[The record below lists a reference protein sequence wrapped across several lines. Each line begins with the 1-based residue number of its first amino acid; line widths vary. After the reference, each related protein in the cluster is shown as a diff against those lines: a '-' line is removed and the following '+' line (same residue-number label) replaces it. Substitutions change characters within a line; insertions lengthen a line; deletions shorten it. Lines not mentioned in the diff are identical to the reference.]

1 MIKSNLSI
9 PDFKLQ
15 ISDSNLQVSDSKLQ
29 ISEINNTLLDN
40 ASETPEVNVLE
51 SEISNLKSEIQHPLS
66 IDVKNISV
74 SFKTPKGVFTAIK
87 NIDLQVKKGEIV
99 ALIGHSGCGKSTL
112 LGTISGMT
120 SPTEGVVYANE
131 KPVTGPGPDRGIVF
145 QNYSLLPWM
154 SVYKNIYEA
163 VDSVLKDKTSAE
175 KAEISKNA
183 LQMVNLWE
191 HKDKLPSQLSGG
203 MKQRVAIAR
212 AFAISPSILLLDEPF
227 GALDALTKG
236 TMHIELLKLWN
247 LDNRN
252 KTIVMVTHD
261 IEEAIFLSDRVVVLN
276 DGPAA
281 TIKEIVDVPLP
292 RPRNKKTIV
301 HDPLYIET
309 HDKLMSLLF
318 EKFSIEDDGVKY
330 NA

>member
-1 MIKSNLSI
+1 MTKSNMAVIDMPVS
-9 PDFKLQ
+9 
-15 ISDSNLQVSDSKLQ
+15 SNS
-29 ISEINNTLLDN
+29 
-40 ASETPEVNVLE
+40 
-51 SEISNLKSEIQHPLS
+51 KSENIPLS
-66 IDVKNISV
+66 IDVQNVTV
-74 SFKTPKGVFTAIK
+74 SFKTPKGVYTAIK
-87 NIDLQVKKGEIV
+87 DIDFQVKKGEIV

-120 SPTEGVVYANE
+120 VPTEGVVLAND
-131 KPVTGPGPDRGIVF
+131 KIVKGPGPDRGIVF

-154 SVYKNIYEA
+154 SVYKNIFEA
-163 VDSVLKDKTSAE
+163 VDSVLKDKTTSEKKEIAE
-175 KAEISKNA
+175 NA
-183 LQMVNLWE
+183 LKMVNLWE

-212 AFAISPSILLLDEPF
+212 AFAINPSILLLDEPF

-276 DGPAA
+276 NGPAA
-281 TIKEIVDVPLP
+281 TIKEIVEVPLP

-301 HDPLYIET
+301 HDPLYIQT
-309 HDKLMSLLF
+309 HDRLMNLLF
-318 EKFSIEDDGVKY
+318 EKFSIEDEGIKFKV
-330 NA
+330 

>member
-1 MIKSNLSI
+1 MTKSNIAEFVGAS
-9 PDFKLQ
+9 P
-15 ISDSNLQVSDSKLQ
+15 VSGSSLIVEK
-29 ISEINNTLLDN
+29 
-40 ASETPEVNVLE
+40 
-51 SEISNLKSEIQHPLS
+51 KHPLS
-66 IDVKNISV
+66 IDVQNVSV
-74 SFKTPKGVFTAIK
+74 SFKTPKGVYTAIE
-87 NIDLQVKKGEIV
+87 NINLQVKKGEIV
-99 ALIGHSGCGKSTL
+99 SLIGHSGCGKSTL

-120 SPTEGVVYANE
+120 APTEGVVLANE
-131 KPVTGPGPDRGIVF
+131 KVVTGPGPDRGIVF

-163 VDSVLKDKTSAE
+163 VDSVLKHKTKAE
-175 KAEISKNA
+175 KAEISQTA
-183 LQMVNLWE
+183 LEMVNLWQ

-261 IEEAIFLSDRVVVLN
+261 IEEAIFLSDRVVVLHN
-276 DGPAA
+276 GPAA

-292 RPRNKKTIV
+292 RPRNKKDIV
-301 HDPLYIET
+301 HDPLYMET
-309 HDKLMSLLF
+309 HDKLMGLLF
-318 EKFSIEDDGVKY
+318 EKFSIEDDGVTY
-330 NA
+330 QH